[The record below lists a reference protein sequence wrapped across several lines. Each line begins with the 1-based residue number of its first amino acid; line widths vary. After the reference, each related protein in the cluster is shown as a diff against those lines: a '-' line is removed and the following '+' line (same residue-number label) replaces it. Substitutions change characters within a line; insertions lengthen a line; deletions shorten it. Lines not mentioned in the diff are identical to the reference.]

1 MVNSTIAQWLIFFIF
16 FYFTSNPATS
26 SNNETDLLALLAF
39 KDNTIDPKG
48 ALDLWNLSNGTVH
61 FCSWKGI
68 SCGNKHRNRVV
79 SINLDSQGLMGSISP
94 HLGNLSF
101 LRSISLRNNSFHGP
115 IPQELGRLRR
125 LGYIEFSNNSSSGE
139 IPKNLSQC
147 RNLHYLNLIDNE
159 LTGIIPS
166 ELSSLIKL
174 DALGLSDNNLSGNT
188 IPPFFGNFT
197 LLIVLSLS
205 NCGLHGYIPES
216 LVHLRN
222 LKQLILDTNQLTGEI
237 PFLQGNIPFDIGS
250 TLPKLRNLGLGDN
263 NFSGVLP
270 VSLSNASSLRFVG
283 LFANSFTGP
292 MPKNLDRL
300 LDLRFLSIWSTNIE
314 DDISFISSLTN
325 CTRLT
330 VVDIFD
336 NMLTGSLP
344 VTIANLTTQLR
355 KLTIG
360 INHIRG
366 TIPSGIGNLI
376 GLNTLSL
383 QLNLL
388 SGPIPSTIGKLFK
401 MQEINLSANRFTNE
415 LPSSLGNLTLLN
427 ILYATRNNFSGSIP
441 QSLAN
446 FSRLLVLD
454 LSVNNF
460 SGVIPR
466 EIMSISSLSIYLDLS
481 YNALFGSVPSEVG
494 LLRDLSDLDLSHNRL
509 SGIFPNTIR
518 GCISLQRLHLDGN
531 CVYRRNTSGLECFE
545 RNNLYDSS
553 FESQFKKL
561 SYADLLKATNGFSEA
576 NVIGSGRFSTV
587 YKGVLE
593 DGPSETV
600 VAVKVLKLNIRG
612 AQKSFLSE
620 CNALRGARHRN
631 LLKILSI
638 SLSIDFRGNDFTAL
652 IYQFKANGSLENW
665 LHQNENMDRYLR
677 LMQRLNIAI
686 DVACAVEYLHSGT
699 GSDIIVHGDL
709 KPSNI
714 LLDDDMT
721 AHVGDFGLAKVMSN
735 IPSGFAAGESSSIAV
750 TGTIGYIA
758 PEYGMAGTVSTKG
771 DVYSYGI
778 LLLELFTNVRPISDT
793 LLSEYANLH
802 NFVANSLPDRAMEIA
817 DPLIVLK
824 EGHIVLTTN
833 FGDCLAS
840 VLGIGVACSREL
852 SQDRI
857 SITDVFIELNKI
869 RIKCLALG
877 LN

>member
-1 MVNSTIAQWLIFFIF
+1 
-16 FYFTSNPATS
+16 
-26 SNNETDLLALLAF
+26 
-39 KDNTIDPKG
+39 
-48 ALDLWNLSNGTVH
+48 
-61 FCSWKGI
+61 
-68 SCGNKHRNRVV
+68 
-79 SINLDSQGLMGSISP
+79 
-94 HLGNLSF
+94 
-101 LRSISLRNNSFHGP
+101 
-115 IPQELGRLRR
+115 
-125 LGYIEFSNNSSSGE
+125 
-139 IPKNLSQC
+139 
-147 RNLHYLNLIDNE
+147 
-159 LTGIIPS
+159 
-166 ELSSLIKL
+166 
-174 DALGLSDNNLSGNT
+174 
-188 IPPFFGNFT
+188 
-197 LLIVLSLS
+197 
-205 NCGLHGYIPES
+205 
-216 LVHLRN
+216 
-222 LKQLILDTNQLTGEI
+222 
-237 PFLQGNIPFDIGS
+237 
-250 TLPKLRNLGLGDN
+250 
-263 NFSGVLP
+263 
-270 VSLSNASSLRFVG
+270 
-283 LFANSFTGP
+283 
-292 MPKNLDRL
+292 
-300 LDLRFLSIWSTNIE
+300 
-314 DDISFISSLTN
+314 
-325 CTRLT
+325 
-330 VVDIFD
+330 
-336 NMLTGSLP
+336 MLTGSLP

-360 INHIRG
+360 INHIHG
-366 TIPSGIGNLI
+366 TIPPGIGNLI
-376 GLNTLSL
+376 GLSTLSL
-383 QLNLL
+383 PLNLL

-415 LPSSLGNLTLLN
+415 LPYSLGNLTLLN

-509 SGIFPNTIR
+509 SGIFPNTIS

-531 CVYRRNTSGLECFE
+531 SFTGEIPQGLSVLRGLQDLDLSRNNFSGLIPSFLDELHLLNLNLSFNRLQGPVPLEGVFRNTSAVSLQGNNELCGGILELKLPYCPSITKK
-545 RNNLYDSS
+545 NSS
-553 FESQFKKL
+553 
-561 SYADLLKATNGFSEA
+561 YILLKVLIPSAA

-593 DGPSETV
+593 DGPPDTV

-612 AQKSFLSE
+612 AQKSFMSE

-665 LHQNENMDRYLR
+665 LHQNQNIDRYLT

-686 DVACAVEYLHSGT
+686 DVGCAVEYLHSGT

-721 AHVGDFGLAKVMSN
+721 AHVGDFGLAKVISN
-735 IPSGFAAGESSSIAV
+735 ISSGFAAGESSSIAV
-750 TGTIGYIA
+750 RGTIGYIA
-758 PEYGMAGTVSTKG
+758 PEYGMAGTVSTEG

-778 LLLELFTNVRPISDT
+778 LLLELFTNVRPTSDT
-793 LLSEYANLH
+793 LLSDHANLH
-802 NFVANSLPDRAMEIA
+802 NFVANRLPDRGMEIV

-824 EGHIVLTTN
+824 EGDIVQN
-833 FGDCLAS
+833 SSFGDCLVS
-840 VLGIGVACSREL
+840 VLGIGVACSKEL

-857 SITDVFIELNKI
+857 SITDVVIELKKL
-869 RIKCLALG
+869 RMKFRKL
-877 LN
+877 LNYVCSI

>member
-1 MVNSTIAQWLIFFIF
+1 MPGS
-16 FYFTSNPATS
+16 
-26 SNNETDLLALLAF
+26 
-39 KDNTIDPKG
+39 
-48 ALDLWNLSNGTVH
+48 
-61 FCSWKGI
+61 
-68 SCGNKHRNRVV
+68 VV
-79 SINLDSQGLMGSISP
+79 AILQVVL
-94 HLGNLSF
+94 F
-101 LRSISLRNNSFHGP
+101 
-115 IPQELGRLRR
+115 
-125 LGYIEFSNNSSSGE
+125 E

-237 PFLQGNIPFDIGS
+237 PFGIYNISTLETFAVFTNQLQGNIPFDIGS

-360 INHIRG
+360 INRIHG

-401 MQEINLSANRFTNE
+401 MQEINLSANMFTNE

-481 YNALFGSVPSEVG
+481 YNALFGSVPSEIVWNFSKHYKRMHKLAASSLRRKFATGEIPQG
-494 LLRDLSDLDLSHNRL
+494 LSVLRGLQDLDLSRNNFSGLIPSFLDELHLLNLNLSFNRL
-509 SGIFPNTIR
+509 QGPVPLEGVF
-518 GCISLQRLHLDGN
+518 
-531 CVYRRNTSGLECFE
+531 RNTSAVSLQGNNELCGGILELKLPYCPSITKKNSSYILLKVLIPSAVLFIAILVLSCILIRKKTKS
-545 RNNLYDSS
+545 RNNHYASS
-553 FESQFKKL
+553 FESQFKRL
-561 SYADLLKATNGFSEA
+561 SYADLLRATNGFSEA

-593 DGPSETV
+593 DGPPDTV
-600 VAVKVLKLNIRG
+600 VAVKVLNLNIRG
-612 AQKSFLSE
+612 AHKSFMSE

-665 LHQNENMDRYLR
+665 LHQNENIDRYLT

-735 IPSGFAAGESSSIAV
+735 ISSGFAAGESSSIAV
-750 TGTIGYIA
+750 RGTIGYIA
-758 PEYGMAGTVSTKG
+758 PEKAL
-771 DVYSYGI
+771 I
-778 LLLELFTNVRPISDT
+778 LISS
-793 LLSEYANLH
+793 LLSKLFNGHPINNGQTCEDTNLAMSTNQPAAH
-802 NFVANSLPDRAMEIA
+802 VNASTMSRA
-817 DPLIVLK
+817 K
-824 EGHIVLTTN
+824 K
-833 FGDCLAS
+833 AS
-840 VLGIGVACSREL
+840 RHGER
-852 SQDRI
+852 
-857 SITDVFIELNKI
+857 
-869 RIKCLALG
+869 
-877 LN
+877 

>member
-1 MVNSTIAQWLIFFIF
+1 MAHWLFFFIF
-16 FYFTSNPATS
+16 FYFTINPATC

-39 KDNTIDPKG
+39 KDNVIDPRG
-48 ALDLWNLSNGTVH
+48 ALDLWNLSNETVD

-79 SINLDSQGLMGSISP
+79 SINLDSQGLVGSISP

-101 LRSISLRNNSFHGP
+101 LRSISLRNNGFHGL

-125 LGYIEFSNNSSSGE
+125 LGYIEFSNNSFSGE

-147 RNLHYLNLIDNE
+147 RNLHYLNLMDNE
-159 LTGIIPS
+159 LTGIIPH
-166 ELSSLIKL
+166 EISSLIKL
-174 DALGLSDNNLSGNT
+174 YALGLSDNDFSGNN
-188 IPPFFGNFT
+188 IPPIFGNFT
-197 LLIVLSLS
+197 SLIELSLS

-216 LVHLRN
+216 LVHLRK
-222 LKQLILDTNQLTGEI
+222 LKRLILDTNKLTGKIPSGIYNISTLEI
-237 PFLQGNIPFDIGS
+237 FAVFTNQLQGDIPSYIGS
-250 TLPKLRNLGLGDN
+250 TLPNLRNLGLGDN

-270 VSLSNASSLRFVG
+270 VSLSNASSLQYVG
-283 LFANSFTGP
+283 LFASSFTGP
-292 MPKNLDRL
+292 MPKNLGRL
-300 LDLRFLSIWSTNIE
+300 LDLRFLSIWSTNVE
-314 DDISFISSLTN
+314 DDIGFISSLTN

-344 VTIANLTTQLR
+344 STITNLTTQLR

-360 INHIRG
+360 INRIHG
-366 TIPSGIGNLI
+366 TIP
-376 GLNTLSL
+376 
-383 QLNLL
+383 
-388 SGPIPSTIGKLFK
+388 P
-401 MQEINLSANRFTNE
+401 
-415 LPSSLGNLTLLN
+415 
-427 ILYATRNNFSGSIP
+427 
-441 QSLAN
+441 
-446 FSRLLVLD
+446 D

-509 SGIFPNTIR
+509 SGIFPNTIS

-531 CVYRRNTSGLECFE
+531 SFIGEIPQGLSVLRGLQDLDLSRNNFSGLIPSFLDELHLLNLNLSFNRLQGPVPLDGVFE
-545 RNNLYDSS
+545 TRVQFHYK
-553 FESQFKKL
+553 FKKL
-561 SYADLLKATNGFSEA
+561 SYADLLKATDGFSEA

-600 VAVKVLKLNIRG
+600 VAVK
-612 AQKSFLSE
+612 
-620 CNALRGARHRN
+620 
-631 LLKILSI
+631 
-638 SLSIDFRGNDFTAL
+638 
-652 IYQFKANGSLENW
+652 FKANGSLENW
-665 LHQNENMDRYLR
+665 LHLNENMDRYLT

-735 IPSGFAAGESSSIAV
+735 IPSGFAAGESSSIADLQL
-750 TGTIGYIA
+750 
-758 PEYGMAGTVSTKG
+758 G
-771 DVYSYGI
+771 DHWLYC
-778 LLLELFTNVRPISDT
+778 T
-793 LLSEYANLH
+793 
-802 NFVANSLPDRAMEIA
+802 
-817 DPLIVLK
+817 
-824 EGHIVLTTN
+824 
-833 FGDCLAS
+833 
-840 VLGIGVACSREL
+840 
-852 SQDRI
+852 
-857 SITDVFIELNKI
+857 SI
-869 RIKCLALG
+869 
-877 LN
+877 